1 MTTEGDA
8 MGDPFASA
16 FRHCLAGVPGWTCIF
31 GLATW
36 SEMCAACRNNA
47 KAKSEI
53 KDKTV

>member
-1 MTTEGDA
+1 